1 MTDRQP
7 KPDFEGFARAILE
20 AWPTGD
26 IEGSDLFDLCVSYG
40 MVAEIAGGYDP
51 DRDIDAHG
59 ICPERGDPWYEYTFG
74 GESGPGLYSVFALRA
89 ALTEAEAENARIRAE
104 ARREALE
111 EAAEMAKSYDRS
123 DVVIAI
129 RTLIDGEGE

>member
-74 GESGPGLYSVFALRA
+74 GESGPGLYSVFAIRAERDAMRAENERLRIFVQCVADGDPKDYTNNMDRARA
-89 ALTEAEAENARIRAE
+89 ALQETTH
-104 ARREALE
+104 
-111 EAAEMAKSYDRS
+111 D
-123 DVVIAI
+123 
-129 RTLIDGEGE
+129 